1 MMPYGTF
8 LQPMRNNSTVTARIR
23 NRKKLNRNGFT
34 YLLALV
40 IIMIMGIMLGVVGQ
54 SWKTIV
60 QRDREEELLFRG
72 SQIRDA
78 ITRWYKPQP
87 GQPSSKPPPL
97 RDLKDLLEDPRSLTK
112 IHYLR
117 RLYTDPMT
125 GKEWTVISNPITGI
139 TGVASTSTLKPF
151 KVGGFPDDLT
161 DLSDKQKYSDWQFVY
176 VPPVQSG
183 AGGPLPRVQ
192 PANQPNMQLMK
203 PQ

>member
-40 IIMIMGIMLGVVGQ
+40 IIMIMGIMLGVMGQ

-78 ITRWYKPQP
+78 ITRWYKPRP
-87 GQPSSKPPPL
+87 GQPPPTPL
-97 RDLKDLLEDPRSLTK
+97 HDLKDLLEDPRSLTK

-117 RLYTDPMT
+117 RLYTDPM
-125 GKEWTVISNPITGI
+125 
-139 TGVASTSTLKPF
+139 
-151 KVGGFPDDLT
+151 
-161 DLSDKQKYSDWQFVY
+161 
-176 VPPVQSG
+176 
-183 AGGPLPRVQ
+183 
-192 PANQPNMQLMK
+192 
-203 PQ
+203 